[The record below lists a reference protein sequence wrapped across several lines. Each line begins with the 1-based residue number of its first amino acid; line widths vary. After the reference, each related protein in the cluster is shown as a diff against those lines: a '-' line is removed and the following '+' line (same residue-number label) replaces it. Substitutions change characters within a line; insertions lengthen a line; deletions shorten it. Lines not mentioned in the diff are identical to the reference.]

1 MEGDNNLTSLMSLF
15 IEKIR
20 GIRIESIIVSNNHLE
35 LWLIIRKDQYYLF
48 FCRYSGTDKRLIS
61 NSFYL
66 I

>member
-48 FCRYSGTDKRLIS
+48 FL
-61 NSFYL
+61 
-66 I
+66 